1 MVRVLRCARGACRR
15 CAAKTNALPPGT
27 ADADKFLFDRGTE
40 AAKEKKW
47 LDAREYF
54 RNIVDNYPQSPFR
67 PDAKLALGDTYISEG
82 GTENLLLAANEFR
95 EFLTFY
101 PTHPRADYAQLQLA
115 RSYTA
120 QMLAP
125 ERDQT
130 ATRDAIKEIEIF
142 LQRFPNSQ
150 LMPEAR
156 KMEREAKDRLSEAN
170 YRVGFFYYRIKWYT
184 GAIDRFK
191 DVLKTDPAL
200 HQPRR
205 ALFPPGRIAVPAD
218 QADAGSARK
227 ARRGAPLLRA
237 AGQGIRE
244 IRVSRGRPKAHRRA
258 EESLLNLPIRSAE
271 ALPKAGDPPESR
283 LEMRIR
289 VIAAAAV
296 WPWPPPLCT
305 PSRPR

>member
-1 MVRVLRCARGACRR
+1 MNLDFGSGGLRIWARVLVVVLAATLAG
-15 CAAKTNALPPGT
+15 CAAKTNSLPPGT
-27 ADADKFLFDRGTE
+27 ADADKFLFDRGTA
-40 AAKEKKW
+40 AAKDKKW

-54 RNIVDNYPQSPFR
+54 RNIVDNYPQSTYR
-67 PDAKLALGDTYISEG
+67 PDAKLALGDTYISQG

-101 PTHPRADYAQLQLA
+101 PTHQRADYAQLQLA
-115 RSYTA
+115 RSYME

-156 KMEREAKDRLSEAN
+156 KMERQAKDRLSDAN

-191 DVLKTDPAL
+191 DVLKTDPQYTNRDAL
-200 HQPRR
+200 YFH
-205 ALFPPGRIAVPAD
+205 L
-218 QADAGSARK
+218 
-227 ARRGAPLLRA
+227 
-237 AGQGIRE
+237 
-244 IRVSRGRPKAHRRA
+244 
-258 EESLLNLPIRSAE
+258 AE
-271 ALPKAGDPPESR
+271 ALYQQSKATQLGQVNKETASEALPYYER
-283 LEMRIR
+283 LVKEFEKSEYL
-289 VIAAAAV
+289 AAAQKRIAE
-296 WPWPPPLCT
+296 LKN
-305 PSRPR
+305 PS